1 MFYNFNIPY
10 PNACDAT
17 ELRRIEKILD
27 RVHSISSKS
36 VIALNLT
43 VQEKL
48 MDVKPIE
55 PVVPVKFKGMQQLT
69 RATLIVEDPKRN
81 YQLAV
86 SSTYPN
92 IDILAVRPTTM
103 DVCKHACSTLEVD
116 LISLDLAGS
125 KVLPGFVSAQ
135 VAVNRGIFF
144 EICYSQSFREP
155 NRKYLFYNN
164 VKRLVEVTR
173 GHNLIFS
180 SEAIRA
186 LEIRRPADLKI
197 LGSMFGLTRDQIETM
212 VNVNYC
218 RLLKKTETRKL
229 TYNATIGIEPAPVQ
243 SKDEA
248 TNNKRKNDNSAQNGK
263 SKKIKK

>member
-1 MFYNFNIPY
+1 MYYDFNIPY

-36 VIALNLT
+36 IIALNLT
-43 VQEKL
+43 VKEKL
-48 MDVKPIE
+48 NEVKSI
-55 PVVPVKFKGMQQLT
+55 VPVAPAKFKGMQQLT

-86 SSTYPN
+86 SSAYPN

-116 LISLDLAGS
+116 LISLDLAAS

-155 NRKYLFYNN
+155 QRKFLFYSN

-186 LEIRRPADLKI
+186 LEIRRPEDLKI
-197 LGSMFGLTRDQIETM
+197 LGSMFGLTHDQIENIM
-212 VNVNYC
+212 NVNYC
-218 RLLKKTETRKL
+218 KLLKKTETRKL
-229 TYNATIGIEPAPVQ
+229 TYNAAIGIQPVPSQ
-243 SKDEA
+243 PKEEA
-248 TNNKRKNDNSAQNGK
+248 NNNKRKNENSAQSGK
-263 SKKIKK
+263 SKKSKK